1 MPEFK
6 DYNLLYQRVN
16 IDGGKPQLRVV
27 LQTAEFGPMESRIID
42 AVADEALNEQLLGT
56 LADDVIDEYELRL
69 SRRPVVVQG
78 WK

>member
-6 DYNLLYQRVN
+6 DYNLLYQRVTN
-16 IDGGKPQLRVV
+16 DEGRPQLRVV
-27 LQTAEFGPMESRIID
+27 LQTSEFGPMTSEVIN
-42 AVADEALNEQLLGT
+42 AVADETLNEQLLGT
-56 LADDVIDEYELRL
+56 LADDVIDEYERRL